1 MRRFLVLS
9 LALLLVLPA
18 LAGSG
23 DSHVGGNAY
32 DGEEVTCDL
41 PAEQHLRNIGSRR
54 DGAGMC
60 VMSSVEMAARWDGLE
75 GYRGLRD
82 WCASEPGG
90 AYPEK
95 VDDQLRRYAR
105 ARGLPEPLYFQY
117 TSGDPEPLLEL
128 IDRTGRMACFAYG
141 YSPRYGGGAIN
152 HMVCG
157 ARYSGRY
164 ATVLDNNFPQTYEW
178 MPKEELLRRLK
189 TAAGRGGQPVRSPAW
204 VFVWLEAPPPPVP
217 HN

>member
-1 MRRFLVLS
+1 MRR
-9 LALLLVLPA
+9 LLVLFLTAVPV
-18 LAGSG
+18 LAGPG

-41 PAEQHLRNIGSRR
+41 PADQHIKNIGSRR

-75 GYRGLRD
+75 EYRGLRD
-82 WCASEPGG
+82 WCANERGG

-95 VDDQLRRYAR
+95 VDDQLHRYAR
-105 ARGLPEPLYFQY
+105 TRNLPEPQYFQY
-117 TSGDPEPLLEL
+117 TGDAPEPLLEL
-128 IDRTGRMACFAYG
+128 IDKTGRMACFAYG
-141 YSPRYGGGAIN
+141 YSPRYGRGAIN

-164 ATVLDNNFPQTYEW
+164 AVVLDNNFPGTYEW
-178 MPKEELLRRLK
+178 MPREELIRRMK
-189 TAAGRGGQPVRSPAW
+189 TSAGPAGRSGRSPAW
-204 VFVWLEAPPPPVP
+204 VFVWLDAPPPPVP